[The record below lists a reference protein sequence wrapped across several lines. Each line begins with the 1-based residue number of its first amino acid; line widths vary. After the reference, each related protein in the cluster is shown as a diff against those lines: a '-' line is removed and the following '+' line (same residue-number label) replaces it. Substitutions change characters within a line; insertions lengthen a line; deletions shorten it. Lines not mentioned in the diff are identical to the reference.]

1 MKKIIVFM
9 LTTTLLSIQLSA
21 QNIFLKKEKNGQ
33 LKEIAFNPLSLKD
46 KGLKKSP
53 EQVLKDFIEQ
63 KKLNIDFNNLKL
75 IQKIENQH
83 TVTLRYRQT
92 VNNLPVFNSEVL
104 GVIYKGNVLK
114 MVNNTFSEFYSP
126 EFADITKLEKK
137 VLAENGNFKKILETE
152 KGYFGIKPCYRLRV
166 VANKNLLDIFIDG
179 KTGKIL
185 KERSLIIN
193 FDSQGKV
200 FYPNPVCYSGDTSLY
215 DNDDENYE
223 ELQDNYITVTLT
235 DIDPS
240 GKLKNKYVDLTA
252 QGILPA
258 SLLGYRAVSDYTPG
272 SAVEINGGYFYGRDN
287 YAFEEVNAYYWITE
301 ARKYIE
307 SMGFNILPDPIPV
320 NVHYMLVADNSFYYE
335 GDHGLHFGDGGVDD
349 AEDAEIILHEFMHA
363 VTHYIVPGIG
373 DSWEAGSLDEG
384 LSDYFAA
391 TFSSDTRFRD
401 YIGEW
406 DATAYNPGDPAF
418 LRPIKTDRHYP
429 ENMREIYY
437 LTLSPNIHWDGVIFS
452 STLWQIRKA
461 VGRTFDKD
469 VIESLYHLSTSTSF
483 QSAAMSVYTVDLLNG
498 SNFKE
503 TIGYFF
509 YKRGILPES
518 YLSEVEEQD
527 GYKIYFPYVEE
538 SAENDCY
545 LGLINTSQN
554 QAIIKIDYI
563 ASEGYLVLKEKE
575 ITLSPGEKYFEKVN
589 PDEVDTKFWL
599 MATSSEPI
607 KGYIYFIDKNKT
619 KSSMLKGI
627 ERLLDTVY
635 VPHIAPETDYWES
648 YCAITNCTSNQTIV
662 SIDIHEGEDIQIDSP
677 NKKFSMNYLEWYRD
691 FYNENDIQ
699 PEKNWVTV
707 KSNSQNLAA
716 YQFFKRKDVNQVAAL
731 GLDIQPSNTLYFP
744 HIHVEGNYWW
754 TGIVFENTSDSNQE
768 ITIYSYD
775 TEGNLLDSFTIEM
788 SPFEKIVCLAQN
800 LWIDNE
806 REFPENTAW
815 IKISSQLECL
825 IGYQLFGTLPEKGAR
840 LLSGINAI
848 TTPTQKTLFPH
859 IQSGEDFWTGIA
871 IINASQSQS
880 NITLKAYDSEG
891 NLLEEANFTN
901 INPNEKKVFLVKDIF
916 TQGTTENTAYII
928 AESDGLMCGFEISGN
943 QTAIENGEAIER
955 QDYIA
960 GMEGISLNE

>member
-1 MKKIIVFM
+1 MKKTFTLIFSIIM
-9 LTTTLLSIQLSA
+9 LTTTLSA
-21 QNIFLKKEKNGQ
+21 QEIFLIKKENGK
-33 LKEIAFNPLSLKD
+33 LKEIAFNPLSIKNNGT
-46 KGLKKSP
+46 KPSP
-53 EQVLKDFIEQ
+53 EQVLKDFIE
-63 KKLNIDFNNLKL
+63 KRKLNIDFNNLKL
-75 IQKIENQH
+75 IQKSENRH
-83 TVTLRYRQT
+83 TVTLRYKQT
-92 VNNLPVFNSEVL
+92 ANNLPVFNSEVV

-114 MVNNTFSEFYSP
+114 MVNNTFSEFSSP
-126 EFADITKLEKK
+126 EFADITTLEKK

-152 KGYFGIKPCYRLRV
+152 KGYFGETPCYRLRV
-166 VANKNLLDIFIDG
+166 AANKDLLDIFIDG
-179 KTGKIL
+179 KTGEIL
-185 KERSLIIN
+185 KKKSLLIN

-223 ELQDNYITVTLT
+223 ELQDKYITVTLK

-240 GKLKNKYVDLTA
+240 GVLKNKYVDLTA
-252 QGILPA
+252 RGIIPA
-258 SLLGYRAVSDYTPG
+258 YQMRYSPISDYTPG

-307 SMGFNILPDPIPV
+307 SLGFNILPDPIPV
-320 NVHYMLVADNSFYYE
+320 NVHYMTNDKSFYTE
-335 GDHGLHFGDGGVDD
+335 ADHGLHFGDGGVDD

-363 VTHYIVPGIG
+363 VTHYIVPGLG
-373 DSWEAGSLDEG
+373 DSWEAAALDEG
-384 LSDYFAA
+384 LCDYFAA
-391 TFSSDTRFRD
+391 TFSNDKIFRD

-406 DATAYNPGDPAF
+406 DATTYNPGNPSY

-429 ENMREIYY
+429 EDMRETYY
-437 LTLSPNIHWDGVIFS
+437 LTGTADYHWDGVIFS

-461 VGRTFDKD
+461 VGKDFDRD
-469 VIESLYHLSTSTSF
+469 VIEFLYHISTSTSF
-483 QSAAMSVYTVDLLNG
+483 QSAAMSVYTADILNG

-503 TIGYFF
+503 AIGYFF

-527 GYKIYFPYVEE
+527 GYKIYFPYAEE

-554 QAIIKIDYI
+554 QTIVKIDYI
-563 ASEGYLVLKEKE
+563 ASEGFLVLKEKE

-589 PDEVDTKFWL
+589 PDEIDTKFWL

-627 ERLLDTVY
+627 ERISDTVY

-648 YCAITNCTSNQTIV
+648 YSAIANCTSNQTTISV
-662 SIDIHEGEDIQIDSP
+662 DTHEGEIIQLDLP
-677 NKKFSMNYLEWYRD
+677 DNKFTMNYLEWHKD
-691 FYNENDIQ
+691 FYNKNDIQ
-699 PEKNWVTV
+699 PENNWVTLN
-707 KSNSQNLAA
+707 SNSQNLAA
-716 YQFFKRKDVNQVAAL
+716 YQFFVRKDINQVAAL
-731 GLDIQPSNTLYFP
+731 DLDIQPSNILYFP

-754 TGIVFENTSDSNQE
+754 SGIVFENTFNSNRE
-768 ITIYSYD
+768 AIISAYD
-775 TEGNLLDSFTIEM
+775 TEGNTLDTFTIEM
-788 SPFEKIVCLAQN
+788 KPFEKTVCLAQN
-800 LWIDNE
+800 LWTDHG

-815 IKISSQLECL
+815 IKILSPSQCL
-825 IGYQLFGTLPEKGAR
+825 IGYQLFGTLPDMGER

-848 TTPTQKTLFPH
+848 TRPAQKILFPH
-859 IQSGEDFWTGIA
+859 IKSGDDFWTGIA
-871 IINASQSQS
+871 VINASQSQS
-880 NITLKAYDSEG
+880 NITLKAYDNLG

-901 INPNEKKVFLVKDIF
+901 INSNEKKVFLVKDIF
-916 TQGTTENTAYII
+916 TQETTENTAYII
-928 AESDGLMCGFEISGN
+928 AESDGLICGFEISGN
-943 QTAIENGEAIER
+943 QTAIENGETIER

-960 GMEGISLNE
+960 GMEGINLNE